1 MIRYPFRFSFLLPAF
16 SSFVMLW
23 CLSYWVPINIYA
35 PSIYFGVDNFHGI
48 QPRAIIGSFIYLLP
62 LEKNNI
68 NLIGNIIRLGSTFIW
83 LFFIHLQLERSI
95 FSAKQ
100 NYIEINKTILYLAL
114 GFIFAASS
122 TTYLAFSS
130 SGIID
135 AFPSSIIAL
144 IVTSEYLIS
153 SKNQWHLK
161 VLIISGLLVLATWA
175 HEKTLYD
182 IAILFVWFSYRWGLK
197 RASFYFLPGLF
208 LSLALIVRMA
218 HKVTSGETPAGYLAI
233 LSSGVEFFWIH
244 AFSISGA
251 AFGGGALWGIY
262 WLASSKLIRTTK
274 SSWDYWKAAFSIF
287 LMLVICFLPLLV
299 ALDTSRLCALI
310 WLPVLLLLKE
320 INPTELFASTAR
332 KWALLALC
340 IFQALIPPMLV
351 YQKGI
356 APFNCYGLWLGQ
368 FLPPRSHVDV
378 RALGLFRLSIHTRP
392 DFTNFFINE
401 CSNK

>member
-1 MIRYPFRFSFLLPAF
+1 MIRYPFLLPSL
-16 SSFVMLW
+16 SSFAMLW
-23 CLSYWVPINIYA
+23 CLSYWVPINLHA
-35 PSIYFGVDNFHGI
+35 PSIYFGADNFHGI

-62 LEKNNI
+62 IEKNNI
-68 NLIGNIIRLGSTFIW
+68 NIFGNIIKLVSTFAW

-95 FSAKQ
+95 FS
-100 NYIEINKTILYLAL
+100 
-114 GFIFAASS
+114 SS

-144 IVTSEYLIS
+144 VVSSEYLIS
-153 SKNQWHLK
+153 SKTKSYFK
-161 VLIISGLLVLATWA
+161 VLIISGLLVMATWA

-182 IAILFVWFSYRWGLK
+182 IAIVFIWFSYRWGSK
-197 RASFYFLPGLF
+197 RAAFYFLPGLF
-208 LSLALIVRMA
+208 LSLALMVRMA

-233 LSSGVEFFWIH
+233 LSSGLEFFWIH

-251 AFGGGALWGIY
+251 IIGGGALWSIF
-262 WLASSKLIRTTK
+262 WLASTQLIRATK
-274 SSWDYWKAAFSIF
+274 SSWDYWSAALCIL

-320 INPTELFASTAR
+320 INPTQLFASTAR
-332 KWALLALC
+332 KWVLLALC
-340 IFQALIPPMLV
+340 IFQALIPPLLV

-356 APFNCYGLWLGQ
+356 APLNCYGLWLGQ
-368 FLPPRSHVDV
+368 FLPARSEVDI
-378 RALGLFRLSIHTRP
+378 RSLGLFGLSTHNRP
-392 DFTNFFINE
+392 DFTDFFIKQCAKN
-401 CSNK
+401 

>member
-1 MIRYPFRFSFLLPAF
+1 M
-16 SSFVMLW
+16 
-23 CLSYWVPINIYA
+23 PINLNA

-62 LEKNNI
+62 LEKNNVNFI
-68 NLIGNIIRLGSTFIW
+68 GNLIRLVSTFAW
-83 LFFIHLQLERSI
+83 LFFIHLQLGRSI
-95 FSAKQ
+95 FSTKLKH
-100 NYIEINKTILYLAL
+100 IELNKAILYLAL

-122 TTYLAFSS
+122 TSYLSFSS

-144 IVTSEYLIS
+144 VVTSEYLIG
-153 SKNQWHLK
+153 SKNQWPFK
-161 VLIISGLLVLATWA
+161 VFIISGLLVLATWA

-197 RASFYFLPGLF
+197 RSSLYFLPGLF

-251 AFGGGALWGIY
+251 AIGGGALWGIY

-274 SSWDYWKAAFSIF
+274 SSWDYWTAVFSIF

-310 WLPVLLLLKE
+310 WLPALLVLKE
-320 INPTELFASTAR
+320 INPTELFSSTTR
-332 KWALLALC
+332 KWVLLALC
-340 IFQALIPPMLV
+340 ILQALIPPMLV

-368 FLPPRSHVDV
+368 FLPPRSEVDI
-378 RALGLFRLSIHTRP
+378 RSLGLFVLSTHTRP
-392 DFTNFFINE
+392 DYTDFFINQ
-401 CSNK
+401 CPKK